1 MLDLEQYQIAGRTAR
16 EIAASAEAAIR
27 QGHLDTGAPLP
38 TVRALA
44 KQLGTSPATVNAAYR
59 TLRQRGLVVA
69 DGRRGTRVAP
79 RPALRTPPHAR
90 KAPENDGRRDLAI
103 GLPDPALLP
112 PLEPALRRIEFERRL
127 RFSELESNDPQ
138 LVQLAS
144 DWFEGDGIDAR
155 SIAVVGGAFDGI
167 VRVLQIQLRPGDR
180 VIVEDPTY
188 VSILDV
194 LRALGLIAVPVP
206 IDQFGF
212 RPEPFAR
219 ALANGVDAVF
229 IVPRAQNPLGAALDA
244 SRAAELARLL
254 GPYPDVLV
262 LEDDHAALVSGV
274 PFHSTI
280 DPSRPRWAIV
290 RSMSKL
296 LHPDLRLA
304 VMAGDETTVAR
315 VEGRQ
320 ALGTRWVS
328 HILQALTAELLAD
341 PAFRRTAA
349 DAERTYIERREALI
363 EALAGH
369 GLEAYGRS
377 GLNVWVPV
385 TEEAPVVRALH
396 DAGWHVLAGERFRS
410 ATPPGIRITI
420 STVETDEAAEL
431 AQAIAD
437 VEHARRPR
445 RSY

>member
-1 MLDLEQYQIAGRTAR
+1 
-16 EIAASAEAAIR
+16 
-27 QGHLDTGAPLP
+27 
-38 TVRALA
+38 
-44 KQLGTSPATVNAAYR
+44 
-59 TLRQRGLVVA
+59 
-69 DGRRGTRVAP
+69 
-79 RPALRTPPHAR
+79 
-90 KAPENDGRRDLAI
+90 
-103 GLPDPALLP
+103 
-112 PLEPALRRIEFERRL
+112 
-127 RFSELESNDPQ
+127 
-138 LVQLAS
+138 
-144 DWFEGDGIDAR
+144 
-155 SIAVVGGAFDGI
+155 
-167 VRVLQIQLRPGDR
+167 
-180 VIVEDPTY
+180 
-188 VSILDV
+188 
-194 LRALGLIAVPVP
+194 
-206 IDQFGF
+206 
-212 RPEPFAR
+212 
-219 ALANGVDAVF
+219 
-229 IVPRAQNPLGAALDA
+229 
-244 SRAAELARLL
+244 
-254 GPYPDVLV
+254 VLV

-280 DPSRPRWAIV
+280 DSSRLRWAIV

-341 PAFRRTAA
+341 PAFRQTAA

-363 EALAGH
+363 KALKAR
-369 GLEAYGRS
+369 GLDAYGRS

-396 DAGWHVLAGERFRS
+396 DAGWHVQAGERFRS

-420 STVETDEAAEL
+420 ATLQAEEAAEL
-431 AQAIAD
+431 AQTIAD